1 MPPRPKRMQ
10 PMEAGYEGAV
20 LIDASVRLTAT
31 RYEDRILRCQPGT
44 FEWRYGR
51 KNADTSLYH
60 AGISFSGKWER
71 ASIHG
76 MSAMNMERGFGGN
89 GSGGL
94 TDSRAIAFDEIDAI
108 RMEIGARNTSML
120 VDYCVMGTPSAK
132 IADKYGKSER
142 EMTFILHEALTA
154 CAVALRMK

>member
-1 MPPRPKRMQ
+1 MK

-60 AGISFSGKWER
+60 AGISFADTWER

-76 MSAMNMERGFGGN
+76 ISAMNMERGFGGN

-94 TDSRAIAFDEIDAI
+94 TDARAIAFDRINEI
-108 RMEIGARNTSML
+108 RLEIGSRPTSML
-120 VDYCVMGTPSAK
+120 VDYCVMGTPASKMAG
-132 IADKYGKSER
+132 KYGKSER
-142 EMTFILHEALTA
+142 EMAFVLHEALTA
-154 CAVALRMK
+154 CAVAMKMK